1 MTCRRLIACLFAAV
15 ALALLSLSAGP
26 SAADPKAEPRQR
38 GRARAEVAHPDHFPH
53 RIWAACDFEGRTP
66 DYAWFGPPET
76 KNIPRYPGNATA
88 LGVSEKP
95 YKDFSA
101 LMTGINP
108 VPGPRMGKE
117 NHLYLRYFLKGTTEA
132 TFQHFSLTREETPP
146 IAS

>member
-1 MTCRRLIACLFAAV
+1 MRARLWRVTPLLI
-15 ALALLSLSAGP
+15 LSLAVLT
-26 SAADPKAEPRQR
+26 AAEPDKQQEPPRQR
-38 GRARAEVAHPDHFPH
+38 GQVKASQTRPDHFPH

-66 DYAWFGPPET
+66 DYAWFGPAET

-108 VPGPRMGKE
+108 VPGPRVGKV
-117 NHLYLRYFLKGTTEA
+117 NQLYLRYYLEGGSEA
-132 TFQHFSLTREETPP
+132 TFQYFSLT
-146 IAS
+146 